1 MRKLLFGVVIL
12 ILLVFPEWVWGQA
25 KVGTAGAQFLELGV
39 SARAIGMG
47 EAFLSICDDASAI
60 YYNPAGLTQL
70 MEREALFTHVS
81 YPAEINYEFVALVY
95 PTPRFGGGVWGVGF
109 CMLNAGDMPYCGEY
123 EVALNPTQTFSA
135 KDYALSFSYARSLT
149 DRFGVGVTL
158 KIIDELYD
166 TERATGWAVDVGTLY
181 DTGFKGFKIG
191 MMVSNFGPDLKFI
204 SESYPLPMNFK
215 FGGVLDV
222 YRRENHSAVFAVEGS
237 HPNDN
242 MEKFNAGVEYW
253 FKDVFSLRLG
263 RYFEYDVQ
271 EEAKFFDV
279 DGISAGGGLRL
290 NVSEAR
296 LSFDYG
302 YHDMGY
308 LENMHRFSVGFVF

>member
-1 MRKLLFGVVIL
+1 MRKVLLGAVVL

-25 KVGTAGAQFLELGV
+25 KVATAGAQFLELGV
-39 SARAIGMG
+39 SARAIGIG

-70 MEREALFTHVS
+70 MQKEVLFTHVS
-81 YPAEINYEFVALVY
+81 YPAEINYDFVALAY
-95 PTPRFGGGVWGVGF
+95 PTPRFGGVWGVGF
-109 CMLNAGDMPYCGEY
+109 CMLNAGDMDYTPYQAG
-123 EVALNPTQTFSA
+123 LRPTQTFTA
-135 KDYALSFSYARSLT
+135 KDYALSLSYARSLT
-149 DRFGVGVTL
+149 DRFGVGVTF

-191 MMVSNFGPDLKFI
+191 MMINNFGPDLKFI
-204 SESYPLPMNFK
+204 TESYPLPMNFK
-215 FGGVLDV
+215 FGGVLDIF
-222 YRRENHSAVFAVEGS
+222 RREIHSAVFAVEGS

-242 MEKFNAGVEYW
+242 LEKFNAGVEYW
-253 FKDVFSLRLG
+253 YKDVFSLRFGKYL
-263 RYFEYDVQ
+263 EYDVH
-271 EEAKFFDV
+271 EESGFFDF
-279 DGISAGGGLRL
+279 DGISAGGGVRL
-290 NVSEAR
+290 DVSETR

-308 LENMHRFSVGFVF
+308 LENMHRFSVGLVF

>member
-1 MRKLLFGVVIL
+1 MRKLLLGVVIL
-12 ILLVFPEWVWGQA
+12 ILLVSPEWVWGQA

-60 YYNPAGLTQL
+60 FYNPAGLAQL
-70 MEREALFTHVS
+70 MQREVLFTHIS
-81 YPAEINYEFVALVY
+81 YPAEINYDFVALAY
-95 PTPRFGGGVWGVGF
+95 PTSRFGGVWGVGF
-109 CMLNAGDMPYCGEY
+109 CMLNAGDMDYTGEY
-123 EVALNPTQTFSA
+123 EVAFYPTQTFTA
-135 KDYALSFSYARSLT
+135 KDYALSLSYARGLT
-149 DRFGVGVTL
+149 DRFSVGVTL

-204 SESYPLPMNFK
+204 DESYPLPMNFK
-215 FGGVLDV
+215 FGGVLDII
-222 YRRENHSAVFAVEGS
+222 RRENHSAVFAAEGS

-242 MEKFNAGVEYW
+242 MEKFNLGVEYW

-263 RYFEYDVQ
+263 KHLEYDVH
-271 EEAKFFDV
+271 EEAEFFGV
-279 DGISAGGGLRL
+279 DGISAGGGVRL
-290 NVSEAR
+290 NLSETK

-308 LENMHRFSVGFVF
+308 LESMHRFSVGVMF

>member
-12 ILLVFPEWVWGQA
+12 ILLVLPEWVWGQA

-47 EAFLSICDDASAI
+47 EAFLSICDDASAV

-81 YPAEINYEFVALVY
+81 YPAEINYEFAALAY
-95 PTPRFGGGVWGVGF
+95 PTPRLGGVWGVGF
-109 CMLNAGDMPYCGEY
+109 CMLNAGDMPYSGEY

-135 KDYALSFSYARSLT
+135 KDYALSLSYARSLT
-149 DRFGVGVTL
+149 DRFNVGVTF
-158 KIIDELYD
+158 KIVDELYD

-191 MMVSNFGPDLKFI
+191 MMISNFGPDLTFI
-204 SESYPLPMNFK
+204 DESYPLPMNFK

-222 YRRENHSAVFAVEGS
+222 FRRENHSAVFAVEGS
-237 HPNDN
+237 HPSDN
-242 MEKFNAGVEYW
+242 LEKFNAGFEYW
-253 FKDVFSLRLG
+253 FKDIFSLRLG
-263 RYFEYDVQ
+263 NHFEYDVG
-271 EEAKFFDV
+271 
-279 DGISAGGGLRL
+279 GISAGGGVRV
-290 NVSEAR
+290 NISEAK

-302 YHDMGY
+302 YHDMEY
-308 LENMHRFSVGFVF
+308 LEDMHRFSVGVTF